1 MSKYFQRSIFGISV
15 ILLLVTVWGGL
26 RAGSVRADQ
35 KEGAYQEME
44 VYSEV
49 LNKIQNDYVVDPNMN
64 NVTIG
69 ALHGLLES
77 LDADS
82 SYLTPAE
89 YKLYKQ
95 HLSEGTAQV
104 GLNVS
109 KRYGYATVV
118 SVVPGS
124 PADKEQIQDG
134 DVIEAIG
141 PQSSREMSLAMI
153 RLLLEGPSG
162 SSVTISVVRPPKI
175 EPRKITL
182 ARTNISMPSLSEQ
195 LYENA
200 SILYLNPHELT
211 KERVNEIE
219 SKLKG
224 LNKGDNKDTK
234 KVLLDLRD
242 VVIGDE
248 AQGVR
253 LANFFLQSG
262 TIATL
267 SGQKYPTQTF
277 AAEKSHF
284 VTSMPLVVLVNHG
297 TSGASELVAA
307 AILGNKRGDVVGD
320 RTFGEGSVQ
329 KTLELPDGSALILSV
344 AKYAAPDGKK
354 IQDDAVQ
361 PNVVV
366 ASNDDEDEAKPGQAP
381 AHPAHADDQLNKA
394 LEVLK
399 QKAA

>member
-1 MSKYFQRSIFGISV
+1 MSKSFQRSIFGIA
-15 ILLLVTVWGGL
+15 LLLLLLTVWGGV
-26 RAGSVRADQ
+26 RSGVRADQ
-35 KEGAYQEME
+35 KDGAYAEME

-82 SYLTPAE
+82 SFLTPSE

-162 SSVTISVVRPPKI
+162 SNVTISVVRPPKI

-182 ARTNISMPSLSEQ
+182 ARTNVSMPSLSEQ
-195 LYENA
+195 LYENS

-211 KERVNEIE
+211 KDRVNEIE

-224 LNKGDNKDTK
+224 LSKNESKGDNKEPK

-248 AQGVR
+248 TQGVR

-277 AAEKSHF
+277 TAEKSHF
-284 VTSMPLVVLVNHG
+284 LTSVPLVVLVNHG

-366 ASNDDEDEAKPGQAP
+366 ASTIS
-381 AHPAHADDQLNKA
+381 
-394 LEVLK
+394 
-399 QKAA
+399 